1 MGHRACFEFGE
12 RNLVDRDIRGKDIL
26 EVGASIDGGSMRS
39 YIESFSPR
47 KYIGIDIQLAPGVD
61 EICDVHDLIERF
73 GRESFDVVVA
83 NELMEHVRDW
93 RKVIRNLKGV
103 LRNDGVVIL
112 TTRSYGFPFHLA
124 PFDFWRFEIADMQAI
139 FSDFAVLAIEPDP
152 SFRGDGRPMH
162 GVFVA
167 ARKTQGIEETDL
179 DVHDLYSIIKDK
191 RVHEIRDRDIYWY
204 EFRRLGWPYLVKFRG
219 VPFLIREFLRK
230 SLPTP
235 VRTAVKRLTRSS

>member
-12 RNLVDRDIRGKDIL
+12 RNLVDHDIREKDIL
-26 EVGASIDGGSMRS
+26 EVGASIDGGSMRP
-39 YIESFSPR
+39 YIESFFPR
-47 KYIGIDIQLAPGVD
+47 KYVGIDIQLAPGVD
-61 EICDVHDLIERF
+61 EICDVHELIERF
-73 GRESFDVVVA
+73 GRESFDVVIA

-124 PFDFWRFEIADMQAI
+124 PFDFWRFEISDMQAI
-139 FSDFAVLAIEPDP
+139 FSDFTVLAIEPDP

-167 ARKTQGIEETDL
+167 VRKRQGMGETDL
-179 DVHDLYSIIKDK
+179 DLLDMFSIIKGK
-191 RVHEIRDRDIYWY
+191 RVHEIRDLDIYWY
-204 EFRRLGWPYLVKFRG
+204 ELHQLGWPYLMKFRG
-219 VPFLIREFLRK
+219 IPFLTREFLRK

-235 VRTAVKRLTRSS
+235 VRRIVKRFIRAS